1 MRIWVICLL
10 WISLATSAVAQ
21 YFNPVYQQG
30 QVTVKSN
37 RVELRG
43 KSLKLDFSVEFKNLE
58 IGRYETL
65 TLIPLLRG
73 EKDSLLLSPIVINGA
88 NKAKMYRRSLALKGK
103 AEADEGAYA
112 VVENDPNYARSIPY
126 RKTIPYR
133 NWMKR
138 AKLVLVGELCNY
150 YGMPQRLFIDVLTDQ
165 LDIEVKPVKAEPAEE
180 DSAR

>member
-10 WISLATSAVAQ
+10 WICLATSAVAQ

-112 VVENDPNYARSIPY
+112 VLENDPNYARSIPY

-165 LDIEVKPVKAEPAEE
+165 LDIEVKSVKAESAEE

>member
-21 YFNPVYQQG
+21 YYNPVYQQG

-58 IGRYETL
+58 ICRYETL

-103 AEADEGAYA
+103 A
-112 VVENDPNYARSIPY
+112 
-126 RKTIPYR
+126 
-133 NWMKR
+133 
-138 AKLVLVGELCNY
+138 
-150 YGMPQRLFIDVLTDQ
+150 
-165 LDIEVKPVKAEPAEE
+165 
-180 DSAR
+180 

>member
-1 MRIWVICLL
+1 
-10 WISLATSAVAQ
+10 
-21 YFNPVYQQG
+21 
-30 QVTVKSN
+30 
-37 RVELRG
+37 
-43 KSLKLDFSVEFKNLE
+43 
-58 IGRYETL
+58 
-65 TLIPLLRG
+65 LIPLLRG

-112 VVENDPNYARSIPY
+112 VLENDPNYARSIPY

-150 YGMPQRLFIDVLTDQ
+150 YGIPQRLFIDVLTDQ
-165 LDIEVKPVKAEPAEE
+165 LDIEVKPVKTEPAEE